1 MILFFAQAPENMKD
15 EAVFVGSGKSLL
27 LDFAQHLRLTSTSS
41 DVESIKIAV
50 QVQLRIHLEACF
62 NQLNMSVH
70 AMEKILLFTNRL
82 MAIMN

>member
-15 EAVFVGSGKSLL
+15 EAVLVGSGKSLL

-50 QVQLRIHLEACF
+50 QVG
-62 NQLNMSVH
+62 
-70 AMEKILLFTNRL
+70 
-82 MAIMN
+82 